1 MKTQGEDN
9 HTNGV
14 KHLKTRN
21 AKDDQKHQIEEDLN
35 IEEGFFP
42 RAIREIMALPSPDTR
57 LLSSRMM
64 SKTFLW
70 F

>member
-21 AKDDQKHQIEEDLN
+21 AKDDQKHQSLN

-57 LLSSRMM
+57 LLSSRTM